1 MLDKM
6 DDDRP
11 TALRDRD
18 AALDAQQIGSAQ
30 RRQHRHGLFESRPAG
45 RLFEDSEKLASPVR
59 VLDPPNS
66 KLRRG
71 PAGSPSSDDNEVH
84 NTSMFLEAA
93 SCRQEVQTR
102 TPTFERTTRGYRGE

>member
-18 AALDAQQIGSAQ
+18 AALDAEQIESAQ
-30 RRQHRHGLFESRPAG
+30 HRQHRHGLFESRPAE
-45 RLFEDSEKLASPVR
+45 RLFEDQREAGEPVP
-59 VLDPPNS
+59 VLDPPTS

-71 PAGSPSSDDNEVH
+71 AAGSPSSDDNEVH
-84 NTSMFLEAA
+84 NTFVFLAAA
-93 SCRQEVQTR
+93 S
-102 TPTFERTTRGYRGE
+102 

>member
-30 RRQHRHGLFESRPAG
+30 RRQHRHGLFESRPAE
-45 RLFEDSEKLASPVR
+45 RLFEDQREAGEPRACSRPPELKAAPRPSRLAEQR
-59 VLDPPNS
+59 
-66 KLRRG
+66 
-71 PAGSPSSDDNEVH
+71 
-84 NTSMFLEAA
+84 
-93 SCRQEVQTR
+93 
-102 TPTFERTTRGYRGE
+102 

>member
-18 AALDAQQIGSAQ
+18 GPLTRNRSGPRGAGNTAMACSKADQLSGS
-30 RRQHRHGLFESRPAG
+30 SKT
-45 RLFEDSEKLASPVR
+45 SEKLASRCVFST
-59 VLDPPNS
+59 PNS

-71 PAGSPSSDDNEVH
+71 AAGSPSSDDK
-84 NTSMFLEAA
+84 
-93 SCRQEVQTR
+93 
-102 TPTFERTTRGYRGE
+102 